1 MKSEEMHLG
10 DTHLK
15 EGEIRAYQDRELPDS
30 QSRRAEA
37 HLASCQTCQAKARE
51 INARSQHMAGQFSR
65 LEPVPTPS
73 STTVLPAARRRLAE
87 RLEQEKE
94 KLSMK
99 PKIFNRLPRA
109 AWAAIGVVVILAIA
123 MTFAPVRA
131 LANSFLALFRVQ
143 QIRVV
148 QIDPARMPQKL
159 ESSSQ
164 LEYILSNNVKIDKQ
178 GETKQVASADEASA
192 LTGFPVRQPSGVEGK
207 QSFLVQPKA
216 GLTFTVNLELVR
228 GVLKD
233 IDRTDIQ
240 LPDNLDGAV
249 VSMQIPTSVIAQYGE
264 CSFPELPAQVDPD
277 NLPTVEPKP
286 DNCTSLAQIPSPEI
300 SAPGD
305 IDLSQV
311 GEAYLQVLGMS
322 QQEAASFA
330 SSVDW
335 TTTFVVPLPRYG
347 ADYQQVDVNGIPGT
361 LIVENGGRANHYML
375 LWIKDGIVYG
385 LSGPGDKATAL
396 KIAQT
401 IQ

>member
-1 MKSEEMHLG
+1 MKSEDMHLE
-10 DTHLK
+10 D
-15 EGEIRAYQDRELPDS
+15 GEIRAYQDQELPAS
-30 QSRRAEA
+30 QSRRVEA
-37 HLASCQTCQAKARE
+37 HLAGCQTCQAKASE
-51 INARSQHMAGQFSR
+51 IYARSQRMTGQFSR
-65 LEPVPTPS
+65 MQPVPTQS
-73 STTVLPAARRRLAE
+73 SNTTLPAARRRLAE

-94 KLSMK
+94 NETMK
-99 PKIFNRLPRA
+99 SKTFLRLPRA
-109 AWAAIGVVVILAIA
+109 AWAAIGVVAVLAIA

-178 GETKQVASADEASA
+178 GEMKQVGSADEASA
-192 LTGFPVRQPSGVEGK
+192 LAGFPVRLPSGVEGK
-207 QSFLVQPKA
+207 QSFLVQPKT

-249 VSMQIPTSVIAQYGE
+249 VSMQIPTSVVAQYGE
-264 CSFPELPAQVDPD
+264 CSLLEMPAKVDPD
-277 NLPTVEPKP
+277 NLPTVEPRK
-286 DNCTSLAQIPSPEI
+286 DNCTTLAQIPSPEI

-305 IDLSQV
+305 LDLSQI
-311 GEAYLQVLGMS
+311 GQAYLQVLGMS
-322 QQEAASFA
+322 QEEAASFA
-330 SSVDW
+330 KNVDW

-347 ADYQQVDVNGIPGT
+347 AEYHDVDINGIPGT
-361 LIVENGGRANHYML
+361 LVIENGGWNDHYML
-375 LWIKDGIVYG
+375 MWIKDGIVYG
-385 LSGPGDKATAL
+385 LSGPGDQATAL

-401 IQ
+401 VQ